1 MNGHGTL
8 LKVTGLNVAYR
19 GKGATVHAV
28 RGVDLCVDPAEI
40 VGLAGESGCGKTTLG
55 GALAGLVK
63 PDSGTILIRG
73 EARGRGPCRV
83 IQMVFQDPHASLN
96 PRMTVGAAIAEV
108 LKVRGMPP
116 LLAGRGGEAGPAA
129 GTAALLDA
137 VGLARIHAGRYP
149 HELSGGQRQRVG
161 LARAL
166 AAGPE
171 LIVADEP
178 VSALDVSVQVRILNL
193 MADLRREFGTAFLF
207 IAHDL
212 AVVNYLCDRLYVMY
226 EGRVVESGIAS
237 QVLSEPSHPYT
248 RALLAAVPDIDRGL
262 ARRRD

>member
-1 MNGHGTL
+1 
-8 LKVTGLNVAYR
+8 
-19 GKGATVHAV
+19 
-28 RGVDLCVDPAEI
+28 
-40 VGLAGESGCGKTTLG
+40 
-55 GALAGLVK
+55 
-63 PDSGTILIRG
+63 
-73 EARGRGPCRV
+73 
-83 IQMVFQDPHASLN
+83 MVFQDPHASLN